1 MTPKDTPNDGEPHLK
16 VERPAPYVL
25 RLTLNRPRV
34 LNALSEALRDA
45 LITTLR
51 EVRDDPS
58 ATKAVIFTG
67 AGDYFC
73 SGGDVTEFADFLG
86 PRPVDGYRAQM
97 FFQELALLLLQL
109 PCPVIGAINGPAH
122 GGGTAVAMMT
132 DLRIVS
138 DRASFRVGQVAR
150 GLVPDVGLTWVL
162 PRVVGTGRAL
172 ELMLLNEE
180 LSAAAAE
187 RIGLVNRVVPHD
199 EVGDAA
205 LEMATKLAA
214 SSRTSLE
221 WIKRTTYMNL
231 DLGMEPGF
239 RLEAM
244 AQALLSATDDF
255 EEGLHA
261 FKERRAGSFK

>member
-1 MTPKDTPNDGEPHLK
+1 MKPKDTPHDREPHLK

-25 RLTLNRPRV
+25 RLTLNRPEV
-34 LNALSEALRDA
+34 LNALSEALRDS

-51 EVRDDPS
+51 EVGDDPS
-58 ATKAVIFTG
+58 GTKVVIFTG

-73 SGGDVTEFADFLG
+73 SGGDVNEFAGFLG

-97 FFQELALLLLQL
+97 FFQEVALRLLHL

-122 GGGTAVAMMT
+122 GGGTAVALMT
-132 DLRIVS
+132 DLRIAS
-138 DRASFRVGQVAR
+138 DQASFRVGQVAR

-162 PRVVGTGRAL
+162 PRVIGTGRAL

-180 LSAAAAE
+180 LSAEAAE
-187 RIGLVNRVVPHD
+187 RIGLVNRVVPH
-199 EVGDAA
+199 EQVGEAA
-205 LEMATKLAA
+205 LELAMKLAA
-214 SSRTSLE
+214 SSQTALE
-221 WIKRTTYMNL
+221 WIKRATYMNL
-231 DLGMEPGF
+231 DLGMESGF

-261 FKERRAGSFK
+261 FKEKRAGSFK